1 VPTANDRLATIRAYV
16 DSRPDEPFPR
26 YGLAMEYAKLGFLA
40 EAEAEFQ
47 TLRSQHPDYVAT
59 YYQLGMVLTR
69 LERVPEA
76 RSAWEEGIR
85 QSLAKGDTHTAG
97 ELEAA
102 LAAFPGGGSL

>member
-1 VPTANDRLATIRAYV
+1 
-16 DSRPDEPFPR
+16 
-26 YGLAMEYAKLGFLA
+26 
-40 EAEAEFQ
+40 
-47 TLRSQHPDYVAT
+47 
-59 YYQLGMVLTR
+59 MVLTR
-69 LERVPEA
+69 LERVAEA

>member
-1 VPTANDRLATIRAYV
+1 VPSANDRLASIRAYV

-26 YGLAMEYAKLGFLA
+26 YGLAMEYSKLGLLA

-47 TLRSQHPDYVAT
+47 ELRRRHPDYIAT

-76 RSAWEEGIR
+76 RTAWQEGIR
-85 QSLAKGDTHTAG
+85 QSMAKGDTHTAE

-102 LAAFPGGGSL
+102 LAAFPGGGSP

>member
-1 VPTANDRLATIRAYV
+1 MPSANDRLATIRAYV

-26 YGLAMEYAKLGFLA
+26 LWLGHGVRQAGLLT

-47 TLRSQHPDYVAT
+47 TLRSRHPDYVAT

-69 LERVPEA
+69 LERVAEA

>member
-1 VPTANDRLATIRAYV
+1 MPSANDRLASIRTYV
-16 DSRPDEPFPR
+16 DSNPDQPFPR
-26 YGLAMEYAKLGFLA
+26 YGLAMEYSKLGLLT

-47 TLRSQHPDYVAT
+47 ELRRRHPDYIAT

-69 LERVPEA
+69 LDRVAEA
-76 RSAWEEGIR
+76 RSAWQEGIQ

-102 LAAFPGGGSL
+102 LAAFPGGGSQ